1 MAGIAAGVTVR
12 YGGGVAPA
20 FWADAAAVRAATAGR
35 GVQGRVVMMS
45 LRDGALPSK
54 QSLVTKGDCFA
65 KCARNDMPKARLA
78 SLRQLQSA
86 TGEELSLRTLLPSV
100 LRPHEVPVAQRS
112 GREERLRES
121 CENEFQYQLNP
132 L

>member
-1 MAGIAAGVTVR
+1 
-12 YGGGVAPA
+12 
-20 FWADAAAVRAATAGR
+20 
-35 GVQGRVVMMS
+35 MMS

-86 TGEELSLRTLLPSV
+86 TGEELRLRSLLQSHGDASQSV

-112 GREERLRES
+112 GREGRLRES
-121 CENEFQYQLNP
+121 CDNEFQYQLNP